1 VSSITHFRTE
11 LRVKVDAIEAEL
23 KSLELQMSHDVAGSE
38 QLVRAYLEHLSRQ
51 LKRTFPLRSFATSI
65 LKLSSEMA
73 TAAEGGEGSR
83 RVDPQELT
91 DAYNRAWAAMDIVAT
106 AIDEAACAAL
116 EAWLAEEHA
125 AKAKAAESGR
135 RAETKDDK

>member
-11 LRVKVDAIEAEL
+11 LRVKVDAIEADL
-23 KSLELQMSHDVAGSE
+23 NLLESEMSRAPAGSE
-38 QLVRAYLEHLSRQ
+38 QLVRAHLEHLSRQ

-83 RVDPQELT
+83 RVNPQELT
-91 DAYNRAWAAMDIVAT
+91 DAYNRAWAAMDIAAT
-106 AIDEAACAAL
+106 AIDEAAHAAL
-116 EAWLAEEHA
+116 EAWLAEQHA
-125 AKAKAAESGR
+125 AKTRAAESG
-135 RAETKDDK
+135 TPGNKT